1 MKAFT
6 GLVIGAFT
14 LVAVA
19 IVAPAPAAAQAV
31 NEKLMMEIKEKV
43 SDEKAAVAI
52 HDRRLA
58 MRSMGAEMKKVADY
72 LKDGTGSPSVVAA
85 AGTRVA
91 EIAKTLPEL
100 FPSDTGLDKYPGAT
114 GAKPLAW
121 EKPEDLKKYA
131 MDLQTHAE
139 KLAEVASASDADR
152 TSIGAAFGPVG
163 RVGCTGCHTAM
174 REKLN

>member
-1 MKAFT
+1 MKTFT

-14 LVAVA
+14 LIAVA
-19 IVAPAPAAAQAV
+19 AVPPAPAAAQAV
-31 NEKLMMEIKEKV
+31 NEKLMMEIKQKV

-58 MRSMGAEMKKVADY
+58 MRAMGAEMKKVADY
-72 LKDGTGSPSVVAA
+72 MKDGTGSPSDVAA

-91 EIAKTLPEL
+91 AIARTLPEL

-121 EKPEDLKKYA
+121 EKPDDLKKYA
-131 MDLQTHAE
+131 MDLQAHAE
-139 KLAEVASASDADR
+139 KLAEVASASGADKA
-152 TSIGAAFGPVG
+152 SIGAAFGTVG
-163 RVGCTGCHTAM
+163 KGGCGGCHTAM